1 MGEGVLKV
9 GVVSSSVT
17 VEQLRQCWTVLGG
30 VEHKHQCAQIAGIF
44 NVWLLKVFSDMTI
57 MPKPSTRPV
66 CQNRGGFQE
75 VMAPRAGSDQGGSSP
90 DV

>member
-44 NVWLLKVFSDMTI
+44 NVWLLRVFNDL
-57 MPKPSTRPV
+57 
-66 CQNRGGFQE
+66 
-75 VMAPRAGSDQGGSSP
+75 
-90 DV
+90 

>member
-17 VEQLRQCWTVLGG
+17 VEQLRQCRTVLGG

-66 CQNRGGFQE
+66 CQNKGGFRE
-75 VMAPRAGSDQGGSSP
+75 VRAPRAGSDQGGWSP

>member
-1 MGEGVLKV
+1 MKKVGSARASIFCGLSGYQEGGVGGGDKVGEGVLKV

-44 NVWLLKVFSDMTI
+44 NVWLLKVFSDI
-57 MPKPSTRPV
+57 
-66 CQNRGGFQE
+66 
-75 VMAPRAGSDQGGSSP
+75 
-90 DV
+90 

>member
-17 VEQLRQCWTVLGG
+17 VEQLRQCRTVLGG

-44 NVWLLKVFSDMTI
+44 NVWLLKVFSDL
-57 MPKPSTRPV
+57 
-66 CQNRGGFQE
+66 
-75 VMAPRAGSDQGGSSP
+75 
-90 DV
+90 